1 MNDDPGNGQLEFLV
15 AWGTPAAGPSLLR
28 LVLRIGVG
36 VLALRRGV
44 EFFRAGL
51 VLDQPLDDHRLL
63 RFEHGDLG
71 FLVDEFVRETVHLS
85 TDGCEL
91 VQLAE
96 VPGRRGVEQCL

>member
-15 AWGTPAAGPSLLR
+15 AWGTPAAGP
-28 LVLRIGVG
+28 
-36 VLALRRGV
+36 
-44 EFFRAGL
+44 GL